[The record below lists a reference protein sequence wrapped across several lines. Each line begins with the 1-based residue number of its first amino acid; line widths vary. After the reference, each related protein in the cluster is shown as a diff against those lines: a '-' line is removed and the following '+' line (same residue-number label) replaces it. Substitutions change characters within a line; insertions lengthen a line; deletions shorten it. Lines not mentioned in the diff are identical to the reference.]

1 MSNFII
7 KFSKVKM
14 LSHFKGIT
22 KQLLLLIKEL
32 ANLSFAMR
40 REDVLNTLS
49 LKVSYSK
56 RMRYIIY
63 FN

>member
-49 LKVSYSK
+49 QGFLQQEDEVHH
-56 RMRYIIY
+56 I
-63 FN
+63 F